1 MPHLTV
7 EYTSNL
13 AALPMGT
20 LLLRLNEALATS
32 GQFEEHDIKSRAVAL
47 TEFLVGTSL
56 REQGFVHAKLS
67 LLGGRSTAVK
77 RDLSQRLLQAL
88 QAACAK
94 VPTPPVQ
101 LCVEI
106 LEIDAEVYAK
116 ASVGESRIAS

>member
-7 EYTSNL
+7 EYTNNL
-13 AALPMGT
+13 AALPMGA

-32 GQFEEHDIKSRAVAL
+32 CQFEEHDIKSRAVPL
-47 TEFLVGTSL
+47 QDFLIGTSL

-67 LLGGRSTAVK
+67 LLGGRSATVK
-77 RDLSQRLLQAL
+77 RELSQRLLQAL

-94 VPTPPVQ
+94 VPLPPVQ

-106 LEIDAEVYAK
+106 LEIDGEVYAK
-116 ASVGESRIAS
+116 ASAGESRFAG